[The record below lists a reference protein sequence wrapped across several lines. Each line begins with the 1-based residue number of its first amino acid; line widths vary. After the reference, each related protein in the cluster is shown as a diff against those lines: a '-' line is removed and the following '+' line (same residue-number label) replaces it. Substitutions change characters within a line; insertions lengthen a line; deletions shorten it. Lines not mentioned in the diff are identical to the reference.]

1 MTFGKGPL
9 ATFARLARLH
19 TVPLTRRNFVQGAAA
34 LTGATILE
42 GAAPLRA
49 AAQLASSASPL
60 LASID
65 YDKPGRSLPA
75 NFTGLGY
82 EISSVARKGLLEP
95 HNSVYVELVR
105 SLGRSG
111 VIRVG
116 GNTSDFSR
124 YAPGGPAVSSPK
136 ATAVTAA
143 DLHDL
148 GGFLQATGWQLI
160 WGLNLGGE
168 RSPEDLANA
177 LEEAEAVV
185 RYCGPHL
192 LAIEIGNEPDLFSI
206 EHRPKPY
213 TYEQFRHEYEPIR
226 DALLKRL
233 PNVPLAGPD
242 VASAT
247 DWVARFAADEKPNLK
262 LLTHHYYRGGQSDRT
277 SSSAELL
284 SVDPHLAPMLAAM
297 QAASTAAGLPYRLCE
312 VNSFSGGGK
321 PGVSDTFTQALWVLD
336 YMLRLAEGGAAGV
349 NIETGV
355 NQLGFISSYSPIA
368 DDEHDR
374 YTAAPGYYG
383 MLAFAQLASPAGAQS
398 GNQAGTSRLLPVS
411 LGAGPLNVTA
421 YAVEHS
427 ATETV
432 LALINRE
439 PLSAASIRLPQ
450 RPGTTATLLQL
461 QAPALSA
468 TRGIALGGIPVS
480 MSGTWRAPAWKP
492 VTPEA
497 EAFRIDLTAASA
509 TLVRLVRA

>member
-1 MTFGKGPL
+1 M
-9 ATFARLARLH
+9 A
-19 TVPLTRRNFVQGAAA
+19 LTRRNFVHGAAA
-34 LTGATILE
+34 LASAGILE
-42 GAAPLRA
+42 AANPLRA
-49 AAQLASSASPL
+49 AAQLSSSAAPL
-60 LASID
+60 LAEIA
-65 YDKPGRSLPA
+65 YDNPGRVLPA

-95 HNSVYVELVR
+95 HNRVYVELVR

-136 ATAVTAA
+136 ASAITAA

-160 WGLNLGGE
+160 WGLNLGSE
-168 RSPEDLANA
+168 RSPENLANA
-177 LEEAEAVV
+177 LDEAEAVV
-185 RYCGPHL
+185 KYVGPHL
-192 LAIEIGNEPDLFSI
+192 LAIEIGNEPDLFSV

-213 TYEQFRHEYEPIR
+213 AYDQFRHEYEPVR

-233 PNVPLAGPD
+233 PTVPLAGPD
-242 VASAT
+242 IAGAT
-247 DWVARFAADEKPNLK
+247 DWVAHFAADEKPDLK
-262 LLTHHYYRGGQSDRT
+262 LLTHHYYREGQNPRST
-277 SSSAELL
+277 SARLL
-284 SVDPHLAPMLAAM
+284 ETDPHLAAMLAQM
-297 QAASTAAGLPYRLCE
+297 QAASTASGLPFRLCE

-321 PGVSDTFTQALWVLD
+321 PGVSDTFTQALWVFD
-336 YMLRLAEGGAAGV
+336 FMLRSAQAGAAGV

-368 DDEHDR
+368 DDEHDL
-374 YTAAPGYYG
+374 YSAAPGFYG
-383 MLAFAQLASPAGAQS
+383 MLAFAQFASPASAQTAL
-398 GNQAGTSRLLPVS
+398 QAGSQTATQPTTPADTSRLLPITLAAS
-411 LGAGPLNVTA
+411 PLNVTA
-421 YAVEHS
+421 YAVQHS

-439 PLSAASIRLPQ
+439 QLAPASIRVAQ
-450 RPGTTATLLQL
+450 RPGTSASLLRL
-461 QAPALSA
+461 EAPGLSA
-468 TRGIALGGIPVS
+468 TKGIALGGIPVS

-492 VTPEA
+492 LAPEA

-509 TLVRLVRA
+509 ALVRLVRT